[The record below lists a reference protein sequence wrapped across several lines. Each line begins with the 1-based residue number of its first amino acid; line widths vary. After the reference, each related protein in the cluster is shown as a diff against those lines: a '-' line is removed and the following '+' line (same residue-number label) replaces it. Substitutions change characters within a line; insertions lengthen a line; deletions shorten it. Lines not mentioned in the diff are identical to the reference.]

1 MDNIT
6 SESAFNITIFRR
18 DIFNGYHLI
27 PYLGLVAPALVLS
40 VLTTLALLL
49 AGDMNKKIR
58 ALLIN
63 IFIAEI
69 VLCLRLSVTFLAY
82 PIRQMFE
89 IGDTALDGLCRL
101 QICIG
106 IIAVLSKVGTITL
119 YAVMVYIFIKY
130 NIKKVKW
137 YILAI
142 PMTVIWVIS
151 VGFCVPV
158 AIKPRASTKNIVI
171 FDGFCQENFESEE
184 DFAARRLQ
192 FSIQLTIGWILEVAI
207 CGGITVTFSSLI
219 IYIMKKTSLAE
230 GPKRAIAKNL
240 LFLTV
245 DAFLSICTGVVL
257 PTIILLAA
265 PDPSDTNVQRG
276 FIQAAATDNIVVII
290 LSLVSLYTPLVTIV
304 LLKPVREAMKTLVVK
319 CCQLHQ

>member
-1 MDNIT
+1 MANVTSENIT
-6 SESAFNITIFRR
+6 VFRR
-18 DIFNGYHLI
+18 DIYNEYHLI

-40 VLTTLALLL
+40 VLTTLALIL

-82 PIRQMFE
+82 PIRQMLE

-119 YAVMVYIFIKY
+119 YAVMVHIFIKY

-137 YILAI
+137 YMLAI
-142 PMTVIWVIS
+142 PMTVTWVIS
-151 VGFCVPV
+151 VGFCLPA
-158 AIKPRASTKNIVI
+158 AIRHRAEAHNIII
-171 FDGFCQENFESEE
+171 FQGFCLENLESEE
-184 DFAARRLQ
+184 VYKGIMRQ
-192 FSIQLTIGWILEVAI
+192 FFIQLIVGWILEVVI
-207 CGGITVTFSSLI
+207 CGGIIVTFSSLI
-219 IYIMKKTSLAE
+219 IHLMKKTSLTE

-240 LFLTV
+240 LFLSV
-245 DAFLSICTGVVL
+245 DALLSIICGVVL
-257 PTIILLAA
+257 PTIVLVAT
-265 PDPSDTNVQRG
+265 PEPSDTDVQRE
-276 FIQAAATDNIVVII
+276 FIKAAVRGNVVVII
-290 LSLVSLYTPLVTIV
+290 LSLVSLYTLVTIV

-319 CCQLHQ
+319 CCRLRQ